1 MVSTSTFSNK
11 NEKAGA
17 EVTRVLYGVETV
29 VNTVLQFLKQAD
41 NKIDACVDQTRPSL
55 AIDIAILREAF
66 LDAKKRGVKLRY
78 ITEITKDNISYCKK
92 LLTMVEEL
100 RHLDGVSGNLYVSEN
115 GYLAPANYHEKGEPA
130 AHIIYSNVKEVVE
143 HQRYVFDTLWK
154 KAIPAEHRI
163 EQIEEGVAEQEFLQV
178 ITNQKK
184 VSRILSQLVKS
195 IKKEALFFLPNDME
209 MIRLNG
215 LGVIKDII
223 GVAQRNEATIIKII
237 CPVSEKNSEIVNRI
251 NRLAPSIKI
260 LNADS
265 NSLFGLSII
274 DGEKMLRTEI
284 KEMNTNEYSEAI
296 DFAIYSNRKLTVNSF
311 ESVFALLWNERTL
324 NEQLKVHDKA
334 QKEFID
340 IAAHELRTPAQSIL
354 GYAELA
360 KDDPHGMEK
369 QLPSF
374 IEAMYRNAIRL
385 HKLTKDILDVTR
397 IESQTLNLNRV
408 NHNLID
414 ILINCVEDA
423 KVKLVPRY
431 GDNTRVIF
439 RTIGS
444 IKNDDDIFVRVD
456 RERITQV
463 ISNLLDNAIKF
474 TSLGAVSVS
483 ADENKNEG
491 MVIVSVEDTG
501 SGIDPEIFPK
511 LFTKFSTKSF
521 SGTGLGLYISKSIV
535 EAHGGKIWAKNNND
549 DRGKYGAT
557 FYFTLPLAN

>member
-115 GYLAPANYHEKGEPA
+115 GYLAPANYHEKGKPA

-209 MIRLNG
+209 MIRLNR

-223 GVAQRNEATIIKII
+223 GIAQRNEATIIKII
-237 CPVSEKNSEIVNRI
+237 SPVSEKNSEIVNRI

-439 RTIGS
+439 RTICS
-444 IKNDDDIFVRVD
+444 IKNDDIFVCVD

>member
-66 LDAKKRGVKLRY
+66 LDAKKRGVELRY

-115 GYLAPANYHEKGEPA
+115 GYLAPANYHEKGKPA

-163 EQIEEGVAEQEFLQV
+163 EQIEEGVADQEFLQV

-209 MIRLNG
+209 MIRLNR

-414 ILINCVEDA
+414 ILIDCVEDA

-439 RTIGS
+439 RMIGS
-444 IKNDDDIFVRVD
+444 IKNDDIFVCVD

-483 ADENKNEG
+483 AAENKNEG
-491 MVIVSVEDTG
+491 MVIVSVEDAG

-511 LFTKFSTKSF
+511 LFIKFSTKSF

>member
-1 MVSTSTFSNK
+1 
-11 NEKAGA
+11 
-17 EVTRVLYGVETV
+17 
-29 VNTVLQFLKQAD
+29 
-41 NKIDACVDQTRPSL
+41 
-55 AIDIAILREAF
+55 
-66 LDAKKRGVKLRY
+66 
-78 ITEITKDNISYCKK
+78 
-92 LLTMVEEL
+92 
-100 RHLDGVSGNLYVSEN
+100 
-115 GYLAPANYHEKGEPA
+115 
-130 AHIIYSNVKEVVE
+130 
-143 HQRYVFDTLWK
+143 
-154 KAIPAEHRI
+154 
-163 EQIEEGVAEQEFLQV
+163 
-178 ITNQKK
+178 
-184 VSRILSQLVKS
+184 LSQ
-195 IKKEALFFLPNDME
+195 
-209 MIRLNG
+209 
-215 LGVIKDII
+215 
-223 GVAQRNEATIIKII
+223 
-237 CPVSEKNSEIVNRI
+237 
-251 NRLAPSIKI
+251 
-260 LNADS
+260 
-265 NSLFGLSII
+265 
-274 DGEKMLRTEI
+274 
-284 KEMNTNEYSEAI
+284 
-296 DFAIYSNRKLTVNSF
+296 
-311 ESVFALLWNERTL
+311 SVFALLWNERTL

-340 IAAHELRTPAQSIL
+340 IAAHEIRTPAQSIL

-439 RTIGS
+439 RTICS
-444 IKNDDDIFVRVD
+444 IKNDDIFVCVD